1 MPVLSLAA
9 IALLL
14 PLLVAVPGAFAWR
27 RAGNALSLFALAVHA
42 VCFAASLAVLSQVL
56 STGFEGAVS
65 VPWLSFPGTS
75 IALSMGVHLDS
86 LAAVMLA
93 VVHGLSLGV
102 LVVSR
107 WYLHGDRFFGRFFAS
122 FSFFVFSMTGVVV
135 ATGLL
140 QAFVFWELVG
150 LGSYLLIGYWHD
162 KPAASQD
169 PAYQSGK
176 PFHATGVDEDRLSP
190 SYAQLKAFLF
200 NRVGDFGFLSGLAL
214 CAWIVSSW
222 SGFQGGDP
230 LSWDTL
236 FAAVAGGAFSVG
248 SGLAP
253 SGDALLTVAGIL
265 IFLGAMGKSAQFPLH
280 AWLPDAMQGPTT
292 ASAIIHAATMVAA
305 GVFLTA
311 RITPMLTP
319 DALVFVQWIGA
330 ITALVAATIACVQW
344 DYKAVLA
351 YSTVSQLG
359 YMMAGLGAGVAAG
372 GFGAGT
378 AHLFTHAIFKCL
390 LFLGAASVI
399 HGMSGVQDLNRMGG
413 LAKKMPFTAIAT
425 GVATLAILGVPGF
438 SAFWS
443 KDAILAATA
452 AKAHLASD
460 SGFGA
465 WSAAFLP
472 HLMVVATAGL
482 TAFYMSR
489 QWILAFLGKG
499 RDHHLVD
506 HAHDPDKPTIAVL
519 LLLAILSLQAVWTGS
534 VNPFGSGSWLGSA
547 LEAPAKGVFAA
558 GVPSL
563 DEHLA
568 HHLHVQTM
576 LLTVGLL
583 ALGVLAAFWLYL
595 WNPSRGG
602 HVAEGLRRG
611 PGTGLVWQFLS
622 NLWFV
627 DRLWTVVGGFGI
639 GVRGGKAVARADL
652 GSGISLDGAI
662 DGAAGSSRLAGRLV
676 NLFQGGRSGAYA
688 GWTALVVFGL
698 ASLLLLI

>member
-1 MPVLSLAA
+1 MPVYALATA
-9 IALLL
+9 TLLL
-14 PLLVAVPGAFAWR
+14 PLLVAVPGAFLWR
-27 RAGNALSLFALAVHA
+27 KGGNALALLALALHA
-42 VCFAASLAVLSQVL
+42 AGFAASLAILGQVL
-56 STGFEGAVS
+56 STGFEGAATI
-65 VPWLSFPGTS
+65 PWLSFPGTK
-75 IALSMGVHLDS
+75 IVLSLGVHLDA
-86 LAAVMLA
+86 LGATMLA
-93 VVHGLSLGV
+93 IVQGLALGV

-122 FSFFVFSMTGVVV
+122 FSFFVFAMSGVVL
-135 ATGLL
+135 APGLL

-169 PAYQSGK
+169 AEYQAGK

-190 SYAQLKAFLF
+190 SHAQLKAFLF

-230 LSWDTL
+230 LAWDTL
-236 FAAVAGGAFSVG
+236 FGAVAGGAFQTG
-248 SGLAP
+248 AGLGAT
-253 SGDALLTVAGIL
+253 GQALLTLAGIL

-319 DALVFVQWIGA
+319 EALVFVQWIGA
-330 ITALVAATIACVQW
+330 ITAFVAATIACVQW

-372 GFGAGT
+372 GFGAG
-378 AHLFTHAIFKCL
+378 AGHLFTHAIFKCL

-399 HGMSGVQDLNRMGG
+399 HGMHGVQDLGRMGG

-452 AKAHLASD
+452 AKVELSTEA
-460 SGFGA
+460 GFA
-465 WSAAFLP
+465 TWTAFVP
-472 HLMVVATAGL
+472 HLLVVVTAGL

-519 LLLAILSLQAVWTGS
+519 LAFALLSLQAFWTGS
-534 VNPFGSGSWLGSA
+534 VNPFGAGSWLDGA
-547 LEAPAKGVFAA
+547 IAAPAKGLFAA
-558 GVPSL
+558 GVPVL
-563 DEHLA
+563 DEHVA

-576 LLTVGLL
+576 LLTSVLLVLGVGL
-583 ALGVLAAFWLYL
+583 ALWLFL

-602 HVAEGLRRG
+602 HVAEDLRRR
-611 PGTGLVWQFLS
+611 PVTNLVWGFLA

-627 DRLWTVVGGFGI
+627 DRLWTVLGGLGI

-652 GSGISLDGAI
+652 GSGLSLDGAI

-688 GWTALVVFGL
+688 GWTALALFGL
-698 ASLLLLI
+698 ASLLLLF

>member
-1 MPVLSLAA
+1 MPVFELATA
-9 IALLL
+9 TLLL
-14 PLLVAVPGAFAWR
+14 PLIVALPGAFAWR
-27 RAGNALSLFALAVHA
+27 KSGDTLVLLALGVHA
-42 VCFAASLAVLSQVL
+42 AGFAASLAILASVL
-56 STGFEGAVS
+56 STGLDSGVS
-65 VPWLSFPGTS
+65 VPWLAFPGTGIVFS
-75 IALSMGVHLDS
+75 LGVHLDS
-86 LAAVMLA
+86 LGAVMLA

-122 FSFFVFSMTGVVV
+122 FSFFVFAMTGVVL
-135 ATGLL
+135 APGLL
-140 QAFVFWELVG
+140 QAFIFWELVG

-162 KPAASQD
+162 KPAAAND
-169 PAYQSGK
+169 PDFQAGK
-176 PFHATGVDEDRLSP
+176 PVYATGLDEKRLSP
-190 SYAQLKAFLF
+190 SHAQLKAFLF

-230 LSWDTL
+230 LAWDTL
-236 FAAVAGGAFSVG
+236 FAAVAGGAFQTG
-248 SGLAP
+248 SGLGP
-253 SGDALLTVAGIL
+253 TGQALLTIAGIL

-319 DALVFVQWIGA
+319 EALVFVQWIGA

-372 GFGAGT
+372 GFGAGSS
-378 AHLFTHAIFKCL
+378 HLFTHAIFKCL

-399 HGMSGVQDLNRMGG
+399 HGMHGVQDLNRMGG
-413 LAKKMPFTAIAT
+413 LARRMPFTAIAT

-443 KDAILAATA
+443 KDAILAATS
-452 AKAHLASD
+452 AKVHLASEA
-460 SGFGA
+460 GTGLLGA
-465 WSAAFLP
+465 LIP
-472 HLMVVATAGL
+472 HILVVGTAGL

-519 LLLAILSLQAVWTGS
+519 LVMAVLSLQLFWTGS
-534 VNPFGSGSWLGSA
+534 VNPFGAGSWLDTA
-547 LEAPAKGVFAA
+547 IAAPAKGLFAS
-558 GVPSL
+558 GVPVL
-563 DEHLA
+563 DEHVA
-568 HHLHVQTM
+568 HHIHVQTM
-576 LLTVGLL
+576 ITTLALL

-602 HVAEGLRRG
+602 HVAEDLRRR
-611 PGTGLVWQFLS
+611 PGTNLAWQFLA
-622 NLWFV
+622 NLWFI
-627 DRLWTVVGGFGI
+627 DRLWTVVGGLGL
-639 GVRGGKAVARADL
+639 GVFGGKAVARVDL
-652 GSGISLDGAI
+652 GSVPSLDGAI
-662 DGAAGSSRLAGRLV
+662 DGVAGSSRLAGRFV

-688 GWTALVVFGL
+688 GWTALAVFGL
-698 ASLLLLI
+698 ASLLLLF